1 MTNHLRNSSAAPLP
15 PGRTPGAVLALGL
28 ALSLSLVMPVAVGQS
43 IDYKSIGAEP
53 AVFYDAPSQRGL
65 KLFVAP
71 RGMPVEVIVGQGE
84 WVRVRDAAGDF
95 AWVERKAL
103 SDRRMLVA
111 QVQAAVRS
119 GPDPTAPIVFRVQK
133 GVLLEMLKP
142 VAAGW
147 VNVRHADGASGF
159 INAAE
164 VWGE

>member
-1 MTNHLRNSSAAPLP
+1 MTRLFPETSAHGWYAL
-15 PGRTPGAVLALGL
+15 LASILCL
-28 ALSLSLVMPVAVGQS
+28 AHPVAVGQS
-43 IDYKSIGAEP
+43 IDFKSIGAEP
-53 AVFYDAPSQRGL
+53 AIFFDAPSQRGN

-71 RGMPVEVIVGQGE
+71 RGMPVEVVVGQGE

-95 AWVERKAL
+95 GWVEKKAL

-111 QVQAAVRS
+111 LMPASVRVS
-119 GPDPTAPIVFRVQK
+119 PSATAPAVFQVQK

-147 VNVRHADGASGF
+147 VSVRHADGASGF
-159 INAAE
+159 VNAAE